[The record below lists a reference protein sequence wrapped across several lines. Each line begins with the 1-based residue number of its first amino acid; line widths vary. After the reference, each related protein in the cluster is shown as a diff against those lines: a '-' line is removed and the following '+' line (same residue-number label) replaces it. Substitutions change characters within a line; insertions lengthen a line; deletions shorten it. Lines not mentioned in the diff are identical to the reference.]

1 MRDWVLGSNEVQS
14 ISFLSDG
21 KTYGIPEGI
30 IFSFPVTTKNGKY
43 EVVKGLNLDDEDSRA
58 RIKKTVD
65 ELLGERQAVEHL
77 LK

>member
-1 MRDWVLGSNEVQS
+1 MRDWVLGSSEMQS
-14 ISFLSDG
+14 MSFLSDG

-65 ELLGERQAVEHL
+65 ELVSERQAVEHL

>member
-1 MRDWVLGSNEVQS
+1 MRDWVQGSDEWQS

-21 KTYGIPEGI
+21 KTYGVPKGL
-30 IFSFPVTTKNGKY
+30 IFSVPCTTKNGKY
-43 EVVKGLNLDDEDSRA
+43 HVVEGLKIDDAESQA
-58 RIKKTVD
+58 KIKKTTD

>member
-1 MRDWVLGSNEVQS
+1 MRDWAAGSDEWQS

-21 KTYGIPEGI
+21 KTYGIPAGI
-30 IFSFPVTTKNGKY
+30 IFSFPCTTSGGKY
-43 EVVKGLNLDDEDSRA
+43 KVIEGLNLDDEESQM

-65 ELLGERQAVEHL
+65 ELTGERDAVAGM